1 MTFWLKRS
9 LFTLFAIALLL
20 AGGCCQRVATPEAS
34 LLREEAS
41 RSVDYADPANWVVLP
56 AQSPET
62 LKGVDI
68 FYVYPTIFVSEEQ
81 PFMSWESSPLADKA
95 RLITR
100 QQTAPFRSVGNI
112 YAPFVRQGELT
123 RVLKGLE
130 VYPIATD
137 NMQLGFRDVQDAFHY
152 YLKHFN
158 GGRPF
163 ILAGHSQGAF
173 ALLNLLKREFDNPAL
188 EKKLIAAYL
197 FGCPISDADLVEAPH
212 LKLATGERDLGV
224 IVVWNTEAEDAG
236 PSLFTNRPGTR
247 CINPLSWRTDASD
260 APASMN
266 RGAVFF
272 DDAGNVAREV
282 PNFCNARINPKT
294 GALVVTPSIP
304 GTYDIPLLGKG
315 VYHIYDIYFFFRNI
329 ESNAHTR
336 ASTYFSPKP

>member
-1 MTFWLKRS
+1 MTFWFKRS
-9 LFTLFAIALLL
+9 FFALFAIALIV
-20 AGGCCQRVATPEAS
+20 AGGCYQRPSTSEATILQA
-34 LLREEAS
+34 EAS
-41 RSVDYADPANWVVLP
+41 RSVDYADPANWVALP

-62 LKGVDI
+62 LKAVDI
-68 FYVYPTIFVSEEQ
+68 FYVYPTIFVDETQ
-81 PFMSWESSPLADKA
+81 PFMRWDTPPLADKA
-95 RLITR
+95 RLIAR

-123 RVLKGLE
+123 RVLKGLR

-137 NMQLGFRDVQDAFHY
+137 AMQLGFRDVQDAFHY

-163 ILAGHSQGAF
+163 ILVGHSQGAF
-173 ALLNLLKREFDNPAL
+173 ALLNLMKREFGNPAL

-197 FGCPISDADLVEAPH
+197 FGCPISDADLNEAPH

-224 IVVWNTEAEDAG
+224 IVVWNTEAEDAA

-247 CINPLSWRTDASD
+247 CINPLSWRTDDAE

-266 RGAVFF
+266 LGAVFF
-272 DDAGNVAREV
+272 DDDGNVAREV
-282 PNFCNARINPKT
+282 PHFCNARINPKT
-294 GALVVTPSIP
+294 GALVVKPKIP

-336 ASTYFSPKP
+336 TSTYLTP